1 MPLHID
7 VRVNDSLVRRLH
19 ISRMTHKGMKP
30 DSINEYSVVV
40 SEKESVIRHG
50 RVYKEYKDYPDWW
63 EWDIS
68 EIRFNHRYGDDDL
81 TCLMKAIQAVKA
93 HESKALETA

>member
-7 VRVNDSLVRRLH
+7 IRVNDNLVRRIH
-19 ISRMTHKGMKP
+19 ISRMTHNGMNP
-30 DSINEYSVVV
+30 DSVNEYSVVV
-40 SEKESVIRHG
+40 SEKESVIRQG
-50 RVYKEYKDYPDWW
+50 RIHKEYKNYPDWW
-63 EWDIS
+63 EWDMS

-93 HESKALETA
+93 HQMKALANT